1 MIAKGK
7 CSAFSLLIISS
18 FILLLLNIFHLISYF
33 FFKITDLNNII
44 DTYES
49 SPLFNI
55 SISDNYDSK
64 AHIVFHVWEGRRT
77 GDMDSPIADITE
89 ISKINGRWYATTK
102 KLIMNYYIMVK

>member
-1 MIAKGK
+1 MIDKGK
-7 CSAFSLLIISS
+7 CSADSLLMISS
-18 FILLLLNIFHLISYF
+18 FIVLLLNIFRLISYF

-49 SPLFNI
+49 SPFFNL
-55 SISDNYDSK
+55 SISNHCDSK

-77 GDMDSPIADITE
+77 GNMDSPIADITE

-102 KLIMNYYIMVK
+102 KLIMNYYIVAK